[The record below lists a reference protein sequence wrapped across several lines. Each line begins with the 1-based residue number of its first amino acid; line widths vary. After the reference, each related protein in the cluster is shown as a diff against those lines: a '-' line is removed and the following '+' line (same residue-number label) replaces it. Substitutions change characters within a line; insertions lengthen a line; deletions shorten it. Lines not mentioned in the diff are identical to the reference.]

1 MNPEPPLPSRLNSKE
16 RMLAALDRRKPDR
29 LPVTTHHVMAHF
41 LDKHLGGVSYDQ
53 FFERFGLDAIRWF
66 MAFQPDI
73 SRGEYFDPTHAPGPL
88 DARRVVSDKWRIET
102 ESVPDDEYPTVR
114 YRFVTPKKNLSTVLQ
129 SNEYTSWVTER
140 LVKEKMDI
148 EVIAAYATRPRCD
161 VAAVNREA
169 DAFGNRGLVR
179 GMINFFDVY
188 GQSGCWQDAAVL
200 YGIENLILATF
211 DDPQWVHEFLKVLLE
226 RKRGFVESLQGARY
240 DVIEHGG
247 GDASSTVIS
256 PGIFD
261 EFVAPYDATLTE
273 LAHAAG
279 QRVVYHTCGGMMPF
293 LERIADLGVDAMETF
308 TPRGMGGDT
317 NLKEAKRRIG
327 ERVCMI
333 GGFDQLHSFKDCT
346 AEETRREVRRCF
358 DEAGAGGGFIL
369 SPSDH
374 FFDADLNLLE
384 AFADEARRC
393 VY

>member
-1 MNPEPPLPSRLNSKE
+1 MV
-16 RMLAALDRRKPDR
+16 AALEGGKPDR
-29 LPVTTHHVMAHF
+29 LPVTTHHVMPYF
-41 LDKHLGGVSYDQ
+41 LKKHLNGISSDQ

-66 MAFQPDI
+66 MAFQPDPA
-73 SRGEYFDPTHAPGPL
+73 RGEYFDPGHVPGYL
-88 DARRVVSDKWRIET
+88 EARRVVSDTWRIET
-102 ESVPDDEYPTVR
+102 DSVPHGEYPTVR
-114 YRFVTPKKNLSTVLQ
+114 YRFITPKKTLSTILQ

-140 LVKEKMDI
+140 LVKEKTDI
-148 EVIAAYATRPRCD
+148 EVIAAYATQPKCD

-169 DAFGNRGLVR
+169 DAFGERGLVR

-211 DDPQWVHEFLKVLLE
+211 DDPQWVHEFLKILLE
-226 RKRGFVESLQGARY
+226 RKRVFVESLQGARY

-256 PGIFD
+256 PAIFD
-261 EFVAPYDATLTE
+261 QFVAPYDARLTE
-273 LAHAAG
+273 VAHTAG

-317 NLKEAKRRIG
+317 NLKEAKRRVG
-327 ERVCMI
+327 GRVCMI
-333 GGFDQLHSFKDCT
+333 GGFDQLHFFNGCT
-346 AEETRREVRRCF
+346 PEETRCEVQRCF
-358 DEAGAGGGFIL
+358 AEAGEGGSFIL

-374 FFDADLNLLE
+374 FFDADLKLLD
-384 AFADEARRC
+384 AFAEEARRC